1 MTADDM
7 RLDGNAAAG
16 MLSEVF
22 RADMTSAVGTCAAC
36 GMTGPLGAALVYMGA
51 GTVVRCPKC
60 SAVLMT
66 LTHARERLFVEAA
79 GVRLWQ
85 LPA

>member
-1 MTADDM
+1 MTDPDM

-16 MLSEVF
+16 VLQEVF
-22 RADMTSAVGTCAAC
+22 AVDVTTAMGTCASC

-51 GTVVRCPKC
+51 GTVIRCSKC

-66 LTHARERLFVEAA
+66 VSRARDRLFVEAA
-79 GVRLWQ
+79 GVRLLQ
-85 LPA
+85 VAA

>member
-1 MTADDM
+1 MTDSEM

-16 MLSEVF
+16 VLSEVF
-22 RADMTSAVGTCAAC
+22 AADMTTAVGTCASC

-51 GTVVRCPKC
+51 GTVVRCPNC

-66 LTHARERLFVEAA
+66 FTHARERMFVEAA
-79 GVRLWQ
+79 GVKLLQ
-85 LPA
+85 ISA

>member
-1 MTADDM
+1 MTDDDM

-22 RADMTSAVGTCAAC
+22 KADMTTAVGTCASC
-36 GMTGPLGAALVYMGA
+36 GMTGPLGAALVYMAA

-60 SAVLMT
+60 SALLMT
-66 LTHARERLFVEAA
+66 VTRARERLFVEAA
-79 GVRLWQ
+79 GVRLLQ
-85 LPA
+85 MSG